1 MLLLIRAQRSMRRLP
16 KAEIGVSKNSKNIT
30 DTKKLMNH
38 DFHMEISKYI
48 KTDLNTMHMH
58 LEFGSISESNTI
70 LQFMVLYHQE
80 NVCNAEWC
88 DEIHQD
94 LQLHWRS
101 QICYGTNGFD
111 IFLSSEGNKIRFEQH
126 IGMISYWILIWTKTM
141 KRW

>member
-1 MLLLIRAQRSMRRLP
+1 MRRLP

-94 LQLHWRS
+94 LQLH
-101 QICYGTNGFD
+101 
-111 IFLSSEGNKIRFEQH
+111 
-126 IGMISYWILIWTKTM
+126 
-141 KRW
+141 